1 MARPADPHRREEIL
15 QAATEVFIEQGY
27 SEARL
32 ADIAKRAGIVISTL
46 YLYFD
51 SKEAM
56 VRAIAQ
62 HIRQELLDQLL
73 PVIEHLTSQTDIEQL
88 VEIMASFVAS
98 HQDQIRILYLD
109 NGLVGVR
116 GGRVLRLQRNAGQR
130 QGPRIQQAIHAI
142 EKQVAE
148 GDLYPYDPALVVEMI
163 LSFLRWFVTTY
174 SVFEEEEKTAALK
187 AFSVQWLSHALLPVK

>member
-32 ADIAKRAGIVISTL
+32 ADIAKRAGVVISTL

-62 HIRQELLDQLL
+62 HIRQGLLDQLL
-73 PVIEHLTSQTDIEQL
+73 PVIEHLEGPADIEHM
-88 VEIMASFVAS
+88 VEIIASFAAS
-98 HQDQIRILYLD
+98 YQDQIRILYLD
-109 NGLVGVR
+109 SGLAGVR
-116 GGRVLRLQRNAGQR
+116 RPKNVKNIGHRQGQR
-130 QGPRIQQAIHAI
+130 VQRIIHTIERQIGQGF
-142 EKQVAE
+142 
-148 GDLYPYDPALVVEMI
+148 LYPYDPAFVVEI
-163 LSFLRWFVTTY
+163 LLDFLRWFVTAY
-174 SVFEEEEKTAALK
+174 VVLEEEEADAFK
-187 AFSVQWLSHALLPVK
+187 AFGVQWLCRALLLHKKP